1 MDVLVRWV
9 CNCGAPRWACPECR
23 GKGMVVR
30 WMPDEVLPLL
40 SEPYIVLSRR
50 FAGSPERAPS

>member
-9 CNCGAPRWACPECR
+9 CNCGAPLWACPQCR

-30 WMPDEVLPLL
+30 WMPDELLPLL
-40 SEPYIVLSRR
+40 QQPYIILSRR
-50 FAGSPERAPS
+50 FARAPERAA

>member
-9 CNCGAPRWACPECR
+9 CNCGAPRRACPECR

-30 WMPDEVLPLL
+30 WMPGEVLPLL
-40 SEPYIVLSRR
+40 REPYIVLSRR